1 MTKNLNISTPKAL
14 SMYIA
19 ASLFLFFEMA
29 LQVSP
34 SVMAFQLMHDLSI
47 GTFALG
53 IMSGCY
59 FYTYTLMQVPSGRLL
74 DKFNPRVIITI
85 SISICCLGA
94 ILLSVANG
102 VIIACA
108 ARLLMGFGSA
118 FAFVSVLTVTADLF
132 KSKYFATLT
141 GVTQMLAA
149 LGAMSGQLPISLV
162 VHHLGWRDSMQAFAG
177 IGFVLAVLIFGYLRY
192 ERSAP
197 STNLSEYNIPPSHP
211 IREIISNSQ
220 TWYIA
225 LYACLLWAPMS
236 GFTSLWGVPFL
247 VKVDG
252 LSHTSAAFTCS
263 LMWVGLAVASPLL
276 GHISTKFSNRK
287 LPLSLSALFGAIG
300 FGLVLILHLNA
311 FWLAIA
317 LLVAGAACAGQALSF
332 ALVKE
337 NNAKTIIAT
346 AIAFNNLAVVISGA
360 IFQPFIGWLLKVFPF
375 GVEADYRLALSVI
388 FLTYLVGFIIAILF
402 IKDPFKAGK
411 SNNFNRTNFNA
422 SQVLNVNDLKGGEYA

>member
-1 MTKNLNISTPKAL
+1 MTKVSTISTAKAL

-34 SVMAFQLMHDLSI
+34 SVMSFQLMHDLSM

-59 FYTYTLMQVPSGRLL
+59 FYTYTLMQIPSGRLL
-74 DKFNPRVIITI
+74 DKFNPRLIITVAI
-85 SISICCLGA
+85 IVCCLGA
-94 ILLSVANG
+94 LLLSIAQGLIV
-102 VIIACA
+102 ACA

-118 FAFVSVLTVTADLF
+118 FAFVAVLTVTADLF

-162 VHHLGWRDSMQAFAG
+162 VNHLGWRESMQLFAVMG
-177 IGFVLAVLIFGYLRY
+177 VLLAILIYGYLRY
-192 ERSAP
+192 ERTPINTCLPEHKASLH
-197 STNLSEYNIPPSHP
+197 NP
-211 IREIISNSQ
+211 IRKIVANPQ

-247 VKVDG
+247 VKVYG
-252 LSHTSAAFTCS
+252 LSHSSAAFTCS

-276 GHISTKFSNRK
+276 GYVSTRFSNRK
-287 LPLSLSALFGAIG
+287 LPLSLSALFGGLG
-300 FGLVLILHLNA
+300 FGCVLIFHLSGA
-311 FWLAIA
+311 WLALGLII
-317 LLVAGAACAGQALSF
+317 AGAACAGQALSF
-332 ALVKE
+332 TLVKE
-337 NNAKTIIAT
+337 NNPKHVTAT
-346 AIAFNNLAVVISGA
+346 AIAFNNVAVVISGA
-360 IFQPFIGWLLKVFPF
+360 IFQPLIGWLLKVLDFSSA
-375 GVEADYRLALSVI
+375 ADFRIALSVI
-388 FLTYLVGFIIAILF
+388 FIAYFIAF
-402 IKDPFKAGK
+402 IVSVFFINETMRDWRARDIGTK
-411 SNNFNRTNFNA
+411 NA
-422 SQVLNVNDLKGGEYA
+422 APQVIGDHCA